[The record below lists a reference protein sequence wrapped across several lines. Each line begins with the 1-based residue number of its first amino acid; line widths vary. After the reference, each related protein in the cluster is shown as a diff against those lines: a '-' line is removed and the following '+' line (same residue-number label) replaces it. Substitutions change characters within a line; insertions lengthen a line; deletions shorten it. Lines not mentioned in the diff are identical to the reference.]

1 MHYPNAL
8 PPAKFD
14 TTLVMC
20 IVKSMSSAWV
30 KVAEN
35 IVRHEPSGTLYLRA
49 KVGGKPIRRSLG
61 VSALRPAKIKRDQML
76 SELRAMAGNFSD
88 DTLTMDDALNYTLAW
103 YVGRPSHEQ
112 TKSSL
117 VYRRQLI
124 KVLRRT
130 FPLSSPRLWTRDVME
145 KWWTD
150 PEITRYAATRRNGM
164 LDTVRKMFDLLIERG
179 IRSDDPSS
187 RLKRVPVRPEVP
199 EVPSRADFER
209 VLENV
214 EDQNSDFAV
223 ESASFIAFMAF
234 SGARVGEAR
243 NVTWADIGKTHIT
256 ITGGADGTK
265 NKEVRQV
272 PIIAPMRELLEAMYY
287 DGAAGRLFS
296 IHSPRFA
303 LSGACRRLG
312 LPHYTPHTM
321 RHLFA
326 TTSIESGVPIPT
338 VARWLGH
345 KDGGALLMRV
355 YGHLR
360 DQHSLEQAAKVD
372 FKA

>member
-1 MHYPNAL
+1 
-8 PPAKFD
+8 
-14 TTLVMC
+14 
-20 IVKSMSSAWV
+20 
-30 KVAEN
+30 
-35 IVRHEPSGTLYLRA
+35 
-49 KVGGKPIRRSLG
+49 
-61 VSALRPAKIKRDQML
+61 
-76 SELRAMAGNFSD
+76 
-88 DTLTMDDALNYTLAW
+88 
-103 YVGRPSHEQ
+103 
-112 TKSSL
+112 
-117 VYRRQLI
+117 
-124 KVLRRT
+124 
-130 FPLSSPRLWTRDVME
+130 
-145 KWWTD
+145 
-150 PEITRYAATRRNGM
+150 
-164 LDTVRKMFDLLIERG
+164 
-179 IRSDDPSS
+179 
-187 RLKRVPVRPEVP
+187 VP

-214 EDQNSDFAV
+214 ENQNSDFAV

-234 SGARVGEAR
+234 CGARVGETR

-345 KDGGALLMRV
+345 KCGGALLMRV